1 MGRNCTGN
9 NLTPLLLILACA
21 PGTAADSAAPA
32 ALAWPPDVASF
43 DCTATGI
50 PERIT
55 PVPWACPTDRACAE
69 RLVSGHR
76 GMGGDLGVIA
86 PEDTL
91 AGVRA
96 AIAYGLDYVETDPR
110 PTADDVLVNM
120 HDTDVSR
127 TTDGEGEVD
136 QMTFDEVRALQIDS
150 ARFTGDFACEV
161 VPTLTEVLS
170 EAKGRVHVLVDAN
183 KTDRVDLL
191 VAAILESGTL
201 DEAIFDTSSVDKVLA
216 ALAIE
221 PTLHVMIR
229 PDDEAQLTEQL
240 ASLME
245 HPPVIVEIPEEAPDL
260 AAAVVA
266 SGNRAFSDVFF
277 TDVRSLNTNSPSA
290 YLDLY
295 DQGLGILQSERPER
309 ILEVLERF

>member
-1 MGRNCTGN
+1 MTRPLLAVLAVSVACTPEVPVDSAES
-9 NLTPLLLILACA
+9 TPLV
-21 PGTAADSAAPA
+21 
-32 ALAWPPDVASF
+32 WPPTVSSF
-43 DCTATGI
+43 DCTATEL
-50 PERIT
+50 PDRIT
-55 PVPWACPTDRACAE
+55 PIPWACPTDRACAE

-110 PTADDVLVNM
+110 PTADGVLVNM

-136 QMTFDEVRALQIDS
+136 QMTFDEVRLLQIDS
-150 ARFTGDFACEV
+150 TRFAGDFSCEV
-161 VPTLTEVLS
+161 VPTLTEVLA

-191 VAAILESGTL
+191 VGAILESDTL
-201 DEAIFDTSSVDKVLA
+201 EEAIFDTSSVEKILD

-221 PTLHVMIR
+221 PQLHVMIR

-240 ASLME
+240 ATLAE
-245 HPPVIVEIPEEAPDL
+245 HPPVLVEIPEEAPEL

-266 SGNRAFSDVFF
+266 AGHRAFSDVFF
-277 TDVRSLNTNSPSA
+277 TDVRSLNTDSPGE

-295 DQGLGILQSERPER
+295 DQGLAVLQSERPER